1 MASQNVRTR
10 NIEQSY
16 MRKLARLPG
25 GFPYEDLKTATNN
38 FRDQLGRGA
47 SGSVFK
53 GILKDGSTVAVKR
66 VDLTEYGKQFFEAEI
81 STIASVRH
89 VHLIRLRGYCS
100 HMMESGGSFFVVYD
114 LLPNGSLDTWI
125 FPRMGGPTGQFLS
138 WKSRYE
144 VAVGVARALAY
155 LHHDCF
161 PPILH
166 LDIKSPNILLDGQLR
181 AVLCDFR
188 LSKLTNEDGSEVRSK
203 HIRGTTGYIAPELL
217 QENQISAKCDMY
229 SYGKVLLDL
238 FFGQL
243 YVCLDQNGNDIYVE
257 GGNSGLEQRTFHAY
271 MWERL
276 IQKNL
281 VGLID
286 KRLREDGKVDEKEAK
301 SLVHVAL
308 WCLDEDPNRRP
319 GDMRQVL
326 YMLEAGKSD
335 GIGAMVEQFSKELR
349 IEKAPGGTFGA
360 GATVDRVASEFLIE
374 KVSERTS
381 SSGGLLPKKAP
392 SDEGNLLPKQ
402 TPSGWGTLT
411 VTVHGAQN
419 IVCNHNTR
427 NLYVGA
433 RLSTDTDVKKTK
445 NVEISRDPKWEE
457 GFSFS
462 LKRKPKRREYLIVW
476 LYGTPEG
483 DDDYIYNIFIDLANI
498 AEKKHTNEMFQLLKG
513 NTTTRTEGKINIE
526 LEWRPGKTDGIGAM
540 VDEFSKEFLI
550 EKVPGGTF
558 GAGVT
563 VDRFASEFLIEKVY
577 EGTSSS
583 GGLLPKKAPYDEG
596 NLLPK
601 QTPSGRGTLIVTVHG
616 AQNIVCNGNIRK
628 LYVEVCLEMD
638 SKTTK
643 LVEKSRDPKWEE
655 EFSFSLKRA
664 PKRGGRL
671 RVWLNGTTKD
681 YDYGRLS
688 DIFISLSGIAEKKHT
703 NEMYQFLKENTTTRT
718 EGKINIELEWRPT
731 C

>member
-1 MASQNVRTR
+1 
-10 NIEQSY
+10 

-53 GILKDGSTVAVKR
+53 GILKDGFTVAVKR

-100 HMMESGGSFFVVYD
+100 HMMESGGGFFVVYD

-125 FPRMGGPTGQFLS
+125 FPRMGSPTGQFLS
-138 WKSRYE
+138 WKLRYK
-144 VAVGVARALAY
+144 VAVGVARALVY

-166 LDIKSPNILLDGQLR
+166 LDIKPPNILLDGQLR

-229 SYGKVLLDL
+229 SYGRQLWT
-238 FFGQL
+238 GTTNISCL
-243 YVCLDQNGNDIYVE
+243 YVGKVNP
-257 GGNSGLEQRTFHAY
+257 
-271 MWERL
+271 
-276 IQKNL
+276 KNL

-498 AEKKHTNEMFQLLKG
+498 AEKKHTNEMYPLLKE
-513 NTTTRTEGKINIE
+513 NKTRGAEAKINIE
-526 LEWRPGKTDGIGAM
+526 LEWRP
-540 VDEFSKEFLI
+540 
-550 EKVPGGTF
+550 P
-558 GAGVT
+558 
-563 VDRFASEFLIEKVY
+563 
-577 EGTSSS
+577 
-583 GGLLPKKAPYDEG
+583 
-596 NLLPK
+596 
-601 QTPSGRGTLIVTVHG
+601 
-616 AQNIVCNGNIRK
+616 C
-628 LYVEVCLEMD
+628 
-638 SKTTK
+638 
-643 LVEKSRDPKWEE
+643 
-655 EFSFSLKRA
+655 
-664 PKRGGRL
+664 
-671 RVWLNGTTKD
+671 
-681 YDYGRLS
+681 
-688 DIFISLSGIAEKKHT
+688 
-703 NEMYQFLKENTTTRT
+703 
-718 EGKINIELEWRPT
+718 
-731 C
+731 